1 MAATSRGIDPSD
13 LRGELRRRFGFD
25 EFRPGQEEVV
35 RRVLAGENVL
45 AVMPTGAGKSLCYQ
59 LPGLMLPGTA
69 LVVSPLI
76 ALMQDQAAA
85 MQSVGIDEPAP
96 VVVIN
101 STLSA
106 SEQARRLDEV
116 AAGRAKIVW
125 VAPERFRSR
134 RFVEVLKQARISL
147 LAIDEAHCIS
157 QWGPDFRPD
166 YLFLR
171 EVIRWLGRPP
181 VLGLTATATPEV
193 QRDIVEQLG
202 LERVATV
209 IAGFER
215 SNLFF
220 EVIPCP
226 DEAAKL
232 HQICLLARRGPG
244 IIYCGTR
251 RDCEQAALFLQH
263 AGARGDYYH
272 GRLSSGERLRAHS
285 AFSAGELDAIAA
297 TTAFGMGI
305 DKADIRY
312 VAHYDVPGSLEEY
325 YQEAGRAGRDGQPAR
340 CLLLYDRDDF
350 RLQEFFIEHSWP
362 TGDELARAFAAIARA
377 AENGRAVF
385 ASRDLEST
393 LGLSTTRARV
403 VISELERAG
412 AVHRQV
418 DTPRGEMVIRL
429 LTDEL
434 TNEAVINRAAAIAAV
449 KQGRYKKMEQMLAYA
464 EATTCRT
471 AIIRRYFGDAEVPD
485 ACGHCDIC
493 RASRARVRARPQ
505 SEGQLPLAA
514 IILQAVRE
522 LDGKMGRTLLAAVL
536 CGSQAKEAAGHR
548 RRRWYGRLADY
559 AQRQVI
565 AAFDRLIKE
574 GYLETR
580 SVGEEDR
587 PRPVVCLA
595 ARGREAIDRAAWP
608 HVGPAGEGAGP
619 PETEGALA
627 RLREVRRALAAEREL
642 APYRIAHDS
651 TLEAI
656 AGERPRTL
664 AELAAIKGMGE
675 RRAERWGEAL
685 LTALDAQERAPL
697 STEAPSRAEHRQA
710 ERTVRAFLARPPA
723 KELHGPWAIGRAL
736 DFHSERAKGELRH
749 TRAGRMVHD
758 FKYRGER
765 RMLEPLAR
773 MLADFAS
780 THPGYKGTDL
790 IAYVPATSAGRDYD
804 PVSLLAQRL
813 AARLGVEAAAA
824 VAKDRATAPQK
835 DMHTQ
840 AQKEANVAGAFVVR
854 PSEAVRGRK
863 VLLLDDLFDTG
874 ATLAEVWRTLMAAG
888 AAQVVVL
895 TVTKTMHD
903 IMRG

>member
-1 MAATSRGIDPSD
+1 MAATSQGIGASD
-13 LRGELRRRFGFD
+13 VRNELRRRFGWE

-59 LPGLMLPGTA
+59 LPALMLPGTA

-85 MQSVGIDEPAP
+85 MDAGDAGESAPA
-96 VVVIN
+96 VVIN
-101 STLSA
+101 STLPA
-106 SEQARRLDEV
+106 AEQARRLAEV
-116 AAGRAKIVW
+116 AAGRVKVVW
-125 VAPERFRSR
+125 VSPERFRNR
-134 RFVEVLKQARISL
+134 RFVEAMQRAQLSL
-147 LAIDEAHCIS
+147 VAIDEAHCIS

-171 EVIRWLGRPP
+171 EVIRWLGRPR
-181 VLGLTATATPEV
+181 VLGLTATATPDV

-202 LERVATV
+202 LKQVATV

-215 SNLFF
+215 PNLRF

-232 HQICLLARRGPG
+232 HQVHLLAGRGPG

-251 RDCEQAALFLQH
+251 RNCEQVALFLQQG
-263 AGARGDYYH
+263 GARAEYYH
-272 GRLSSGERLRAHS
+272 GRLSADERLRAHS

-340 CLLLYDRDDF
+340 CVLLYDRDDF

-362 TGDELARAFAAIARA
+362 TGDDLARAFAAIARA
-377 AENGRAVF
+377 AESGRAVF
-385 ASRDLEST
+385 ARRDLEST
-393 LGLSTTRARV
+393 LEMDDTRARV

-412 AVHRQV
+412 AVRRQI
-418 DTPRGEMVIRL
+418 DGPRGEMVIRL
-429 LTDEL
+429 LMGEL
-434 TNEAVINRAAAIAAV
+434 TNEAITNREAAIAV
-449 KQGRYKKMEQMLAYA
+449 LKQARYRKIDQMRDYA

-471 AIIRRYFGDAEVPD
+471 AIIRRYFGEAEVPD

-493 RASRARVRARPQ
+493 RASQARVRPRLRG
-505 SEGQLPLAA
+505 EDQLPLAA
-514 IILQAVRE
+514 VILQAVRE
-522 LDGKMGRTLLAAVL
+522 LDGKMGRALLAAVL
-536 CGSQAKEAAGHR
+536 CGSQGKEAAGHR
-548 RRRWYGRLADY
+548 RRRWYGRLARY
-559 AQRQVI
+559 AQRQVVEAI
-565 AAFDRLIKE
+565 DRLIKE

-580 SVGEEDR
+580 SIEDEDR

-608 HVGPAGEGAGP
+608 EIGPTIESAVPGEA
-619 PETEGALA
+619 EVALTG
-627 RLREVRRALAAEREL
+627 LREVRRALAAEAGL
-642 APYRIAHDS
+642 APYMIAHDE
-651 TLEAI
+651 TLEAV
-656 AGERPRTL
+656 ARERPRTL

-685 LTALDAQERAPL
+685 LTALDRERPASL
-697 STEAPSRAEHRQA
+697 ATEAPTRAEHRQA
-710 ERTVRAFLARPPA
+710 ERAVRAFLARPPA
-723 KELHGPWAIGRAL
+723 KELHGPWAVGRAL
-736 DFHSERAKGELRH
+736 DFHSERAKDDLRH
-749 TRAGRMVHD
+749 TRTGRMIHD

-780 THPGYKGTDL
+780 THPGYRDVDL

-813 AARLGVEAAAA
+813 AARLGVQAAAA
-824 VAKDRATAPQK
+824 VTKTRPTAPQK

-840 AQKEANVAGAFVVR
+840 AQKEANVAGAF
-854 PSEAVRGRK
+854 AVPDPEGVSGRR

-874 ATLAEVWRTLMAAG
+874 ATLAEVWRRLMAAG
-888 AAQVVVL
+888 AAAVVVL